1 MYTAAVGDE
10 NPPIPIS
17 ARLHR
22 RRLWNADS
30 RQLDGSGRSS
40 LGHQCSRSTRL
51 YYGARALC
59 LTRITNN
66 NNPPLKTKTKY
77 ADPLS
82 FLFYVWSFLSIL
94 KKKKKIVFFFC
105 FLLFFPYRFVLR
117 NHHIRKS
124 TPYSTSIPTS
134 CTHTRI
140 TIYILTVLYRRIDS
154 GYSQVAL
161 LTLDEFVNS
170 RQAKKSK
177 EKKRNVFLLLLFFG
191 RSLSIDWYFPSCYF
205 LLLFFFCL
213 HKGNTRLVDGW
224 LVRTKH
230 TA

>member
-1 MYTAAVGDE
+1 MCVVNVCMYTAAVGDE

-94 KKKKKIVFFFC
+94 KKKKKIVFFFVSS
-105 FLLFFPYRFVLR
+105 FFFPIDLYYAIIISGKAHL
-117 NHHIRKS
+117 
-124 TPYSTSIPTS
+124 IPP
-134 CTHTRI
+134 
-140 TIYILTVLYRRIDS
+140 
-154 GYSQVAL
+154 
-161 LTLDEFVNS
+161 
-170 RQAKKSK
+170 
-177 EKKRNVFLLLLFFG
+177 
-191 RSLSIDWYFPSCYF
+191 PSPPA
-205 LLLFFFCL
+205 
-213 HKGNTRLVDGW
+213 
-224 LVRTKH
+224 VRTH
-230 TA
+230 VLPYTFWLYYIVV